1 MEGHKDSWDLE
12 HLPYEERLRDLGLS
26 SLGKRRLRRDLSSIY
41 KYLNDRSQMDGARLF
56 SAETRDRIRGG
67 KHKQEHRKFHMNLRK
82 KFFAFSVM

>member
-1 MEGHKDSWDLE
+1 
-12 HLPYEERLRDLGLS
+12 
-26 SLGKRRLRRDLSSIY
+26 
-41 KYLNDRSQMDGARLF
+41 MDGARLF